1 MVNSSHA
8 SCLENATHEMDAPNL
23 SSPSLF
29 INRELA
35 FLEFNRR
42 VYALCKDETVPM
54 LERLQFLCI
63 AAEILDEFFEI
74 RVAGLKQQELQ
85 KGRPGAD
92 GRTPS
97 EQLDAVSKVA
107 HEIVEDHYEILN
119 AVLKPKLEAHD
130 IRFVQRDQWS
140 DVQRVWIRDYF
151 NAELAPILTPMGL
164 DPAHP
169 FPNLLNKSLA
179 FIVTLKGKDAFGR
192 DTGKAV
198 VQAPRALPRVVAVPG
213 GPHDFVFLSS
223 IIHDNVQELFRGVKV
238 TGCYQFRVTRN
249 SDLFV
254 DSEEVDDLLRAMEGE
269 LSTRNYGDAVRLEI
283 ANDCPPELEAFLSS
297 RFGLKARDVYRCN
310 GPVNLNRLS
319 SIPSLVNR
327 PELRYP
333 GFVPQTPMV
342 LRGKQNIFAAIT
354 AGDILLHH
362 PFESFAPVVD
372 FLRSAATDPQVLAI
386 RQTLY
391 RTGTDSTIAEALVDA
406 ARAGKEVL
414 VVIELRARFD
424 EADNIELAN
433 RLQEAGAQV
442 VYGIVGYKTHAKM
455 SLVIRREEGRLVRYA
470 HLGTGNYHAVKARI
484 YTDYGLLTCRDEIG
498 RDVQEVFH
506 QLTAMGKPGQLHAL
520 LEAPFTLFDGV
531 QSLIAREI
539 EHAEAGRQARIMAKM
554 NSLIEPRVISELYRA
569 SRAGVEI
576 DLIVRGLCALRPGL
590 EGISENIRVRSIV
603 GRFLEHTRVLCFEN
617 GGKREVYLTSA
628 DWMPRN
634 FFDRIEVCFPV
645 RSKRLRERIV
655 SEAFE
660 NYLTDNVRAWQL
672 DSEGSYTPVSRGAD
686 DQPHDSQLTLLGSF
700 G

>member
-1 MVNSSHA
+1 
-8 SCLENATHEMDAPNL
+8 MDAPNL
-23 SSPSLF
+23 SSPSFF
-29 INRELA
+29 INREIA

-42 VYALCKDETVPM
+42 VFSLCSDQSVPM

-92 GRTPS
+92 GRTPT
-97 EQLDAVSKVA
+97 EQLEDVSQTA
-107 HEIVEDHYEILN
+107 HQVVEEHYRILN
-119 AVLKPKLEAHD
+119 EVLIPELESCGV
-130 IRFVQRDQWS
+130 RFLQRNEWTRA
-140 DVQRVWIRDYF
+140 QRKWLKAYF
-151 NAELAPILTPMGL
+151 KTELAPILTPMGL

-169 FPNLLNKSLA
+169 FPNLLNKGLA

-192 DTGKAV
+192 DTAKAV
-198 VQAPRALPRVVAVPG
+198 VQAPRALPRVVAIPG

-223 IIHDNVQELFRGVKV
+223 IIHDNVQNLFRGVKV

-254 DSEEVDDLLRAMEGE
+254 DEEEVDDLLRAMEGE

-283 ANDCPPELEAFLSS
+283 ADDCPSDLESFLSS
-297 RFGLKARDVYRCN
+297 RFGLGPRDVYRCN

-319 SIPSLVNR
+319 SIPSRVNQ

-333 GFVPQTPMV
+333 GFMPAYPQA
-342 LRGKQNIFAAIT
+342 LRSQTDIFAAIK

-372 FLRSAATDPQVLAI
+372 FLKSAATDPNVLAI

-391 RTGTDSTIAEALVDA
+391 RTGADSTIAQALLNA
-406 ARAGKEVL
+406 ARNRKEVL

-433 RLQEAGAQV
+433 RLQDAGAQV

-455 SLVIRREEGRLVRYA
+455 SLVIRREEGKLVRYA
-470 HLGTGNYHAVKARI
+470 HLGTGNYHAVKARL
-484 YTDYGLLTCRDEIG
+484 YTDYGLLTCRDEVG
-498 RDVQEVFH
+498 RDVQEIFH
-506 QLTAMGKPGQLHAL
+506 QLTAMGKPGKLTAL
-520 LEAPFTLFDGV
+520 LEAPFTLFEGI
-531 QSLIAREI
+531 QSLITREI
-539 EHAEAGRQARIMAKM
+539 ENAEAGKSARIMAKL
-554 NSLIEPRVISELYRA
+554 NALIDPRIISELYRA
-569 SRAGVEI
+569 SRAGVQI
-576 DLIVRGLCALRPGL
+576 DLIVRGLCALRPGI

-603 GRFLEHTRVLCFEN
+603 GRFLEHTRVLYFEN
-617 GGKREVYLTSA
+617 GGKYEVYLASA

-634 FFDRIEVCFPV
+634 FHDRIEVCFPV
-645 RSKRLRERIV
+645 RVKRLRDRII
-655 SEAFE
+655 SESFE
-660 NYLTDNVRAWQL
+660 NYLSDSVRAWQL
-672 DSEGSYTPVSRGAD
+672 DANGSYQLIAPRDGET
-686 DQPHDSQLTLLGSF
+686 PHDSQASLLQKFSN
-700 G
+700 

>member
-1 MVNSSHA
+1 
-8 SCLENATHEMDAPNL
+8 MDAPNL
-23 SSPSLF
+23 SSPHLY

-42 VYALCKDETVPM
+42 VYSLCKDPEVPM

-74 RVAGLKQQELQ
+74 RVAGLKQRELQ
-85 KGRPGAD
+85 DGRPGAD
-92 GRTPS
+92 GRTPA
-97 EQLDAVSKVA
+97 EQLDAVSALA

-119 AVLKPKLEAHD
+119 SVLKPELEAHD
-130 IRFVQRDQWS
+130 IRFVQRDQWTS
-140 DVQRVWIRDYF
+140 EQQAWIEDYF
-151 NAELAPILTPMGL
+151 ENELAPILTPVGL

-192 DTGKAV
+192 ESGKAV
-198 VQAPRALPRVVAVPG
+198 VQAPRALPRVVSVPG
-213 GPHDFVFLSS
+213 GAHEFVFLSS
-223 IIHDNVQELFRGVKV
+223 VIHHNVQALFRGVKV

-283 ANDCPPELEAFLSS
+283 ADDCPPELEAFLSA
-297 RFGLKARDVYRCN
+297 RFCLAPRDVYRCN
-310 GPVNLNRLS
+310 GPVNLNRLT

-333 GFVPQTPMV
+333 GFVPQVPKV
-342 LRGKQNIFAAIT
+342 LRGKQDIFAAIR
-354 AGDILLHH
+354 AGDVLLHH

-372 FLRSAATDPQVLAI
+372 FLRSAATDPNVLAI

-391 RTGTDSTIAEALVDA
+391 RTGADSTIAEALVNA

-455 SLVIRREEGRLVRYA
+455 SLVIRREEGKLVRYA

-506 QLTAMGKPGQLHAL
+506 QLTAMGKPGELHAL

-539 EHAEAGRQARIMAKM
+539 KHAEAGKSARIMAKM
-554 NSLIEPRVISELYRA
+554 NSLIEPRVIAELYRA
-569 SRAGVEI
+569 SCAGVEI
-576 DLIVRGLCALRPGL
+576 DLVVRGLCSLRPGI
-590 EGISENIRVRSIV
+590 EGVSENIRVRSIV
-603 GRFLEHTRVLCFEN
+603 GRFLEHTRVLYFEN
-617 GGKREVYLTSA
+617 DGKPDVYLTSA

-645 RSKRLRERIV
+645 RSRRLRERIIE
-655 SEAFE
+655 EAFE
-660 NYLTDNVRAWQL
+660 NYLADNVRAWEL
-672 DSEGSYTPVSRGAD
+672 KSDGSYVQVSPSGDEA
-686 DQPHDSQLTLLGSF
+686 PHDSQLTLLTAFNG
-700 G
+700 

>member
-1 MVNSSHA
+1 
-8 SCLENATHEMDAPNL
+8 MDAPNL
-23 SSPSLF
+23 SNPSLY

-35 FLEFNRR
+35 FLEFNQR
-42 VYALCKDETVPM
+42 VTSLSRDPEVPM

-92 GRTPS
+92 GRTPT
-97 EQLDAVSKVA
+97 EQLEVVSQVA
-107 HEIVEDHYEILN
+107 RELVAEHYAILN
-119 AVLKPKLEAHD
+119 EVLKPELESHG
-130 IRFVQRDQWS
+130 IRFLQRDQWTDEQCEWLQS
-140 DVQRVWIRDYF
+140 YF
-151 NAELAPILTPMGL
+151 KNELEPILTPMGL

-169 FPNLLNKSLA
+169 FPNLLNKGLA

-192 DTGKAV
+192 DSGKAV
-198 VQAPRALPRVVAVPG
+198 VQAPRALPRVVCIPSE
-213 GPHDFVFLSS
+213 PDSYDFVFLSS
-223 IIHDNVQELFRGVKV
+223 IIHDNVQELFKGMKV

-254 DSEEVDDLLRAMEGE
+254 DDEEVDDLLRAMEGE

-283 ANDCPPELEAFLSS
+283 ADDCPPELEGFLSS
-297 RFGLKARDVYRCN
+297 RFGLEPRDVYRCN

-319 SIPSLVNR
+319 SLPSLVNR

-333 GFVPQTPMV
+333 GFMPRIPSA
-342 LRGKQNIFAAIT
+342 LRAKKDIFAAIK

-372 FLRSAATDPQVLAI
+372 FLRSAAADPDVLAI

-391 RTGTDSTIAEALVDA
+391 RTGADSTIALALLEA
-406 ARAGKEVL
+406 ARKGKEVL

-455 SLVIRREEGRLVRYA
+455 SLVIRREEEKLVRYA
-470 HLGTGNYHAVKARI
+470 HLGTGNYHAVKARL

-498 RDVQEVFH
+498 RDVQEIFH
-506 QLTAMGKPGQLHAL
+506 QLTAMGKPGELQAL
-520 LEAPFTLFDGV
+520 LEAPFTLFEGMK
-531 QSLIAREI
+531 SLIRREAQN
-539 EHAEAGRQARIMAKM
+539 AENGEPARIMVKM
-554 NSLIEPRVISELYRA
+554 NALIEPVIISELYSA
-569 SRAGVEI
+569 SRAGVQI
-576 DLIVRGLCALRPGL
+576 DLIIRGLCALRPGIP
-590 EGISENIRVRSIV
+590 GISENIRVRSIV
-603 GRFLEHTRVLCFEN
+603 GRFLEHTRVLYFEN
-617 GGKREVYLTSA
+617 AGKYEIYLSSA

-634 FFDRIEVCFPV
+634 FFDRVEVCFPV
-645 RSKRLRERIV
+645 RSKRLKERVIE
-655 SEAFE
+655 EAFD
-660 NYLTDNVRAWQL
+660 NYLADNTRTWQL
-672 DSEGSYTPVSRGAD
+672 NEDGTYTKIAPSKD
-686 DQPHDSQLTLLGSF
+686 ESLHDSQANLLIKLST
-700 G
+700 

>member
-1 MVNSSHA
+1 
-8 SCLENATHEMDAPNL
+8 MDAPNL
-23 SSPSLF
+23 SSPDLF

-42 VYALCKDETVPM
+42 VYSLCLDRQVPM

-74 RVAGLKQQELQ
+74 RVAGLKQRELQ
-85 KGRPGAD
+85 EGRPGAD
-92 GRTPS
+92 GRTPT
-97 EQLDAVSKVA
+97 EQLEAVSSLA
-107 HEIVEDHYEILN
+107 QEIVEDHYEILN
-119 AVLKPKLEAHD
+119 SVLKPELEAHD
-130 IRFVQRDQWS
+130 IRFVQRAEWTNEQ
-140 DVQRVWIRDYF
+140 QAWIEEYF
-151 NAELAPILTPMGL
+151 ENELAPILTPVGL

-192 DTGKAV
+192 ESGKAV

-223 IIHDNVQELFRGVKV
+223 IIHHNVQALFRGVKV

-283 ANDCPPELEAFLSS
+283 ADDCPPELEAFLSA
-297 RFGLKARDVYRCN
+297 RFSLAPRDVYRCN
-310 GPVNLNRLS
+310 GPVNLNRLTS
-319 SIPSLVNR
+319 MPSLVNR
-327 PELRYP
+327 PDLRYP
-333 GFVPQTPMV
+333 GFVPEVPKV
-342 LRGKQNIFAAIT
+342 LRGKEDIFAAIR
-354 AGDILLHH
+354 AGDVLLHH

-372 FLRSAATDPQVLAI
+372 FLKSAATDPNVLAI

-391 RTGTDSTIAEALVDA
+391 RTGANSTIAEALVDA
-406 ARAGKEVL
+406 ARRGKEVL
-414 VVIELRARFD
+414 VIIELRARFD

-455 SLVIRREEGRLVRYA
+455 SLVIRREDGKLVRYA

-506 QLTAMGKPGQLHAL
+506 QLTAMGKPGELHAL
-520 LEAPFTLFDGV
+520 LEAPFTLFEGV

-539 EHAEAGRQARIMAKM
+539 EHAEAGTPARIMAKM

-569 SRAGVEI
+569 SRAGVQI
-576 DLIVRGLCALRPGL
+576 DLIVRGLCSLRPGI
-590 EGISENIRVRSIV
+590 EGISENIRVRSVV
-603 GRFLEHTRVLCFEN
+603 GRFLEHTRVLYFEN
-617 GGKREVYLTSA
+617 GGKPDVYLTSA

-655 SEAFE
+655 EEAFL
-660 NYLTDNVRAWQL
+660 NYLADNVRAWEL
-672 DSEGSYTPVSRGAD
+672 KSDGSYAAISPEGDEA
-686 DQPHDSQLTLLGSF
+686 PHDSQLALLSAFNG
-700 G
+700 

>member
-1 MVNSSHA
+1 
-8 SCLENATHEMDAPNL
+8 MDAPNL
-23 SSPSLF
+23 SSPNLF

-42 VYALCKDETVPM
+42 VFSLCNDPGVPM

-97 EQLDAVSKVA
+97 EQLEDVSQTA
-107 HEIVEDHYEILN
+107 HQVVEEHYRILN
-119 AVLKPKLEAHD
+119 EVLIPELESCGV
-130 IRFVQRDQWS
+130 RFLQRNEWTRA
-140 DVQRVWIRDYF
+140 QRKWLKAYF
-151 NAELAPILTPMGL
+151 KTELAPILTPMGL

-169 FPNLLNKSLA
+169 FPNLLNKGLA

-192 DTGKAV
+192 DTAKAV
-198 VQAPRALPRVVAVPG
+198 VQAPRALPRVVEVPD

-223 IIHDNVQELFRGVKV
+223 IIHDNVQSLFRGVKV

-254 DSEEVDDLLRAMEGE
+254 DEEEVDDLLRAMEGE

-283 ANDCPPELEAFLSS
+283 ADDCPSDLESFLSS
-297 RFGLKARDVYRCN
+297 RFGLAPRDVYRCN

-319 SIPSLVNR
+319 SIPSRVNQ

-333 GFVPQTPMV
+333 GFMPAYPQA
-342 LRGKQNIFAAIT
+342 LRGKTDIFAAIK

-372 FLRSAATDPQVLAI
+372 FLKSAATDPKVLAI

-391 RTGTDSTIAEALVDA
+391 RTGADSTIAQALLNA
-406 ARAGKEVL
+406 ARNRKEVL

-455 SLVIRREEGRLVRYA
+455 SLVIRREEGKLVRYA
-470 HLGTGNYHAVKARI
+470 HLGTGNYHAVKARL

-498 RDVQEVFH
+498 RDVQEIFH
-506 QLTAMGKPGQLHAL
+506 QLTAMGKPSKLTAL
-520 LEAPFTLFDGV
+520 LEAPFTLFEGV
-531 QSLIAREI
+531 QSLIGREI
-539 EHAEAGRQARIMAKM
+539 ENAEAGKPAQIMAKL
-554 NSLIEPRVISELYRA
+554 NALTDPRIISELYRA
-569 SRAGVEI
+569 SRAGVQI
-576 DLIVRGLCALRPGL
+576 DLIVRGLCALRPGI

-603 GRFLEHTRVLCFEN
+603 GRFLEHTRVLYFEN
-617 GGKREVYLTSA
+617 RGNYEVYLASA

-634 FFDRIEVCFPV
+634 FHDRIEVCFPV
-645 RSKRLRERIV
+645 RSKRLRNRII
-655 SEAFE
+655 SESFE
-660 NYLTDNVRAWQL
+660 NYLSDSVRAWQL
-672 DSEGSYTPVSRGAD
+672 DTSGSYRLIAPCEGDT
-686 DQPHDSQLTLLGSF
+686 PHDSQATLLQKFSN
-700 G
+700 

>member
-1 MVNSSHA
+1 
-8 SCLENATHEMDAPNL
+8 MDAHL
-23 SSPSLF
+23 SSPNLF

-42 VYALCKDETVPM
+42 VFSLCKDPRVPM

-74 RVAGLKQQELQ
+74 RVAGLKQQELRE
-85 KGRPGAD
+85 GRPGAD

-97 EQLDAVSKVA
+97 EQLEAVSQLA
-107 HEIVEDHYEILN
+107 HQLVDAHYEILN
-119 AVLKPKLEAHD
+119 SVLKPGLEAHD
-130 IRFVQRDQWS
+130 VRFVQRDQWTPE
-140 DVQRVWIRDYF
+140 QQTWIEEYF
-151 NAELAPILTPMGL
+151 GSELAPILTPMGL

-179 FIVTLKGKDAFGR
+179 FVVTLKGKDAFGR

-223 IIHDNVQELFRGVKV
+223 IIHHNVQALFRGVKV

-283 ANDCPPELEAFLSS
+283 TDDCPPEIEAFLSA
-297 RFGLKARDVYRCN
+297 RFGLADRDVYRCN

-327 PELRYP
+327 PDLRYP
-333 GFVPQTPMV
+333 GFVPQIPKE
-342 LRGKQNIFAAIT
+342 LRGKQDIFAAIR

-391 RTGTDSTIAEALVDA
+391 RTGAESTIAEALVNA

-442 VYGIVGYKTHAKM
+442 VYGIVGFKTHAKM
-455 SLVIRREEGRLVRYA
+455 SLIIRREEGKLVRYA

-484 YTDYGLLTCRDEIG
+484 YTDYGLLTCRAEIG

-506 QLTAMGKPGQLHAL
+506 QLTAMGKPGELHSL
-520 LEAPFTLFDGV
+520 LEAPFTLFEGI
-531 QSLIAREI
+531 QAMISREI
-539 EHAEAGRQARIMAKM
+539 DHAEAGRPARIMAKM

-569 SRAGVEI
+569 SCAGVEI
-576 DLIVRGLCALRPGL
+576 DLVVRGLCALRPSI
-590 EGISENIRVRSIV
+590 EGVSENIRVRSIV
-603 GRFLEHTRVLCFEN
+603 GRFLEHTRVLYVEN
-617 GGKREVYLTSA
+617 GGKPEVYLTSA

-645 RSKRLRERIV
+645 RAKRLRERIIE
-655 SEAFE
+655 EAFN
-660 NYLTDNVRAWQL
+660 NYLSDNVRAWSLQS
-672 DSEGSYTPVSRGAD
+672 DGSYVPVTPEEGED
-686 DQPHDSQLTLLGSF
+686 EHDSQLTLLNRFAS
-700 G
+700 

>member
-1 MVNSSHA
+1 
-8 SCLENATHEMDAPNL
+8 MDAPNL
-23 SSPSLF
+23 SSPHLY

-42 VYALCKDETVPM
+42 VYSLCKDPEVPM

-74 RVAGLKQQELQ
+74 RVAGLKQRELQ
-85 KGRPGAD
+85 DGRPGAD
-92 GRTPS
+92 GRTPA
-97 EQLDAVSKVA
+97 EQLDAVSALA

-119 AVLKPKLEAHD
+119 SVLKPELEAHD
-130 IRFVQRDQWS
+130 IRFVQRDQWTS
-140 DVQRVWIRDYF
+140 EQQAWIEDYF
-151 NAELAPILTPMGL
+151 ENELAPILTPVGL

-192 DTGKAV
+192 ESGKAV
-198 VQAPRALPRVVAVPG
+198 VQAPRALPRVVSVPG
-213 GPHDFVFLSS
+213 GAHEFVFLSS
-223 IIHDNVQELFRGVKV
+223 VIHHNVQALFRGVKV

-283 ANDCPPELEAFLSS
+283 ADDCPPELEAFLSA
-297 RFGLKARDVYRCN
+297 RFCLALRDVYRCN
-310 GPVNLNRLS
+310 GPVNLNRLT

-333 GFVPQTPMV
+333 GFVPQVPKV
-342 LRGKQNIFAAIT
+342 LRGKQDIFAAIR
-354 AGDILLHH
+354 AGDVLLHH

-372 FLRSAATDPQVLAI
+372 FLRSAATDPNVLAI

-391 RTGTDSTIAEALVDA
+391 RTGADSTIAEALVNA

-455 SLVIRREEGRLVRYA
+455 SLVIRREEGKLVRYA

-506 QLTAMGKPGQLHAL
+506 QLTAMGKPGELHAL

-539 EHAEAGRQARIMAKM
+539 KHAEAGKSARIMAKM
-554 NSLIEPRVISELYRA
+554 NSLIEPRVIAELYRA
-569 SRAGVEI
+569 SCAGVEI
-576 DLIVRGLCALRPGL
+576 DLVVRGLCSLRPGI
-590 EGISENIRVRSIV
+590 EGVSENIRVRSIV
-603 GRFLEHTRVLCFEN
+603 GRFLEHTRVLYFEN
-617 GGKREVYLTSA
+617 DGKPDVYLTSA

-645 RSKRLRERIV
+645 RSRRLRERIIE
-655 SEAFE
+655 EAFE
-660 NYLTDNVRAWQL
+660 NYLADNVRAWEL
-672 DSEGSYTPVSRGAD
+672 KSDGSYVQVSPSGDEA
-686 DQPHDSQLTLLGSF
+686 PHDSQLTLLTAFNG
-700 G
+700 

>member
-1 MVNSSHA
+1 
-8 SCLENATHEMDAPNL
+8 MDAPNL
-23 SSPSLF
+23 SSPNLF

-42 VYALCKDETVPM
+42 VFSLCNDAEVPI

-74 RVAGLKQQELQ
+74 RVAGLKQQELRE
-85 KGRPGAD
+85 GRPGAD

-97 EQLDAVSKVA
+97 EQLDAVSHFA
-107 HEIVEDHYEILN
+107 HEIVAAHYDILN
-119 AVLKPKLEAHD
+119 TVLKPELEAHD
-130 IRFVQRDQWS
+130 VRFVQRDQWTS
-140 DVQRVWIRDYF
+140 EQRAWIEDYF
-151 NAELAPILTPMGL
+151 RSELAPILTPMGL

-169 FPNLLNKSLA
+169 FPNLLNKGLA

-213 GPHDFVFLSS
+213 GAHDFVFLSS

-238 TGCYQFRVTRN
+238 TGCYQLRVTRN

-283 ANDCPPELEAFLSS
+283 ADDCPPELEAFLSA
-297 RFGLKARDVYRCN
+297 RFGLATRDVYRCN

-333 GFVPQTPMV
+333 GFVPQIPKE
-342 LRGKQNIFAAIT
+342 LRGKQDIFAAIR
-354 AGDILLHH
+354 ARDILLHH

-372 FLRSAATDPQVLAI
+372 FLKSAATDPQVLAI

-391 RTGTDSTIAEALVDA
+391 RTGADSTIAEALVNA

-424 EADNIELAN
+424 EADNIGLAN

-455 SLVIRREEGRLVRYA
+455 SLVIRREEGKLVRYA

-506 QLTAMGKPGQLHAL
+506 QLTAMGKPGELHAL
-520 LEAPFTLFDGV
+520 LEAPFTLFEGI
-531 QSLIAREI
+531 QSMIGREI
-539 EHAEAGRQARIMAKM
+539 EHAEAGRPARIMAKM

-569 SRAGVEI
+569 SRAGVAI
-576 DLIVRGLCALRPGL
+576 DLVVRGICSLRPGI

-603 GRFLEHTRVLCFEN
+603 GRFLEHTRVVYFEN
-617 GGKREVYLTSA
+617 GGKPEVYLTSA

-645 RSKRLRERIV
+645 PSKRLRERVIE
-655 SEAFE
+655 EAFD
-660 NYLTDNVRAWQL
+660 NYLSDNVRAWQL
-672 DSEGSYTPVSRGAD
+672 ESDGSYVRVLAD
-686 DQPHDSQLTLLGSF
+686 DGESPHDGQAALLSRF
-700 G
+700 SD

>member
-1 MVNSSHA
+1 
-8 SCLENATHEMDAPNL
+8 MDAPNL
-23 SSPSLF
+23 SNPSLF

-42 VYALCKDETVPM
+42 VTSLCSDEGVPM

-92 GRTPS
+92 GRTPT
-97 EQLDAVSKVA
+97 EQLEVVSQMA
-107 HEIVEDHYEILN
+107 HQVVEEHYRLLN
-119 AVLKPKLEAHD
+119 EVLKPGLESQG
-130 IRFVQRDQWS
+130 IYFVQRDQWTRE
-140 DVQRVWIRDYF
+140 QRKWLKAYF
-151 NAELAPILTPMGL
+151 KSELAPILTPMGL

-169 FPNLLNKSLA
+169 FPNLLNKGLA

-198 VQAPRALPRVVAVPG
+198 VQAPRALPRVVAIPG

-223 IIHDNVQELFRGVKV
+223 IIHDNVQELFRGMKV

-254 DSEEVDDLLRAMEGE
+254 DEEEVDDLLRAMEGE

-283 ANDCPPELEAFLSS
+283 ADDCPAELESFLAT
-297 RFGLKARDVYRCN
+297 RFGLVQRDVYRCN

-319 SIPSLVNR
+319 SIPSLVNQ

-333 GFVPQTPMV
+333 GFMPGIPQA
-342 LRGKQNIFAAIT
+342 LRGKTDIFAAIK

-372 FLRSAATDPQVLAI
+372 FLRSAATDPNVLAI

-391 RTGTDSTIAEALVDA
+391 RTGADSTIVQALLDA
-406 ARAGKEVL
+406 ARNHKEVL

-470 HLGTGNYHAVKARI
+470 HLGTGNYHAVKARL

-498 RDVQEVFH
+498 RDVQEIFH
-506 QLTAMGKPGQLHAL
+506 QLTAMGKPGQLTAL
-520 LEAPFTLFDGV
+520 LEAPFTLFDGI
-531 QSLIAREI
+531 QSFINREI
-539 EHAEAGRQARIMAKM
+539 EHLEAGKPARIMAKM
-554 NSLIEPRVISELYRA
+554 NALIEPKIISELYRA
-569 SRAGVEI
+569 SRAGVEVE
-576 DLIVRGLCALRPGL
+576 LIVRGLCALRPGI
-590 EGISENIRVRSIV
+590 EGISENIRVRSVV
-603 GRFLEHTRVLCFEN
+603 GRFLEHTRVVYFEN
-617 GGKREVYLTSA
+617 GGKYEVYLTSA

-634 FFDRIEVCFPV
+634 FYDRIEVCFPI
-645 RSKRLRERIV
+645 RSKRLRDRII
-655 SEAFE
+655 SESFE
-660 NYLTDNVRAWQL
+660 NYLLDNTRAWKL
-672 DSEGSYTPVSRGAD
+672 TADGSYELIMPTEGKA
-686 DQPHDSQLTLLGSF
+686 PHDSQAALLERFSG
-700 G
+700 

>member
-1 MVNSSHA
+1 
-8 SCLENATHEMDAPNL
+8 MDAPNL
-23 SSPSLF
+23 SSPHLY

-42 VYALCKDETVPM
+42 VYSLCKDPEVPM

-74 RVAGLKQQELQ
+74 RVAGLKQRELQ
-85 KGRPGAD
+85 DGRPGAD
-92 GRTPS
+92 GRTPA
-97 EQLDAVSKVA
+97 EQLDAVSALA

-119 AVLKPKLEAHD
+119 SVLKPELEAHD
-130 IRFVQRDQWS
+130 IRFVQRDQWTS
-140 DVQRVWIRDYF
+140 EQQAWIEDYF
-151 NAELAPILTPMGL
+151 ENELAPILTPVGL

-192 DTGKAV
+192 ESGKAV
-198 VQAPRALPRVVAVPG
+198 VQAPRALPRVVSVPG
-213 GPHDFVFLSS
+213 GAHEFVFLSS
-223 IIHDNVQELFRGVKV
+223 VIHHNVQALFRGVKV

-283 ANDCPPELEAFLSS
+283 ADDCPPELEAFLSA
-297 RFGLKARDVYRCN
+297 RFCLALRDVYRCN
-310 GPVNLNRLS
+310 GPVNLNRLT

-333 GFVPQTPMV
+333 GFVPQVPKV
-342 LRGKQNIFAAIT
+342 LRGKQDIFAAIR
-354 AGDILLHH
+354 ASDVLLHH

-372 FLRSAATDPQVLAI
+372 FLRSAATDPNVLAI

-391 RTGTDSTIAEALVDA
+391 RTGADSTIAEALVNA

-455 SLVIRREEGRLVRYA
+455 SLVIRREEGKLVRYA

-506 QLTAMGKPGQLHAL
+506 QLTAMGKPGELHAL

-539 EHAEAGRQARIMAKM
+539 KHAEAGKRARIMAKM
-554 NSLIEPRVISELYRA
+554 NSLIEPRVIAELYRA
-569 SRAGVEI
+569 SCAGVEI
-576 DLIVRGLCALRPGL
+576 DLVVRGLCSLRPGI
-590 EGISENIRVRSIV
+590 EGVSENIRVRSIV
-603 GRFLEHTRVLCFEN
+603 GRFLEHTRVLYFEN
-617 GGKREVYLTSA
+617 DGKPDVYLTSA

-645 RSKRLRERIV
+645 RSRRLRERIIE
-655 SEAFE
+655 EAFE
-660 NYLTDNVRAWQL
+660 NYLADNARAWEL
-672 DSEGSYTPVSRGAD
+672 KSDGSYVQVSPSGGEA
-686 DQPHDSQLTLLGSF
+686 PHDSQLTLLTAFNG
-700 G
+700 

>member
-1 MVNSSHA
+1 
-8 SCLENATHEMDAPNL
+8 MDAPNL
-23 SSPSLF
+23 SSPHLY

-42 VYALCKDETVPM
+42 VYSLCKDPEVPM

-74 RVAGLKQQELQ
+74 RVAGLKQRELQ
-85 KGRPGAD
+85 DGRPGAD
-92 GRTPS
+92 GRTPA
-97 EQLDAVSKVA
+97 EQLDAVSALA

-119 AVLKPKLEAHD
+119 SVLKPELEAHD
-130 IRFVQRDQWS
+130 IRFVQRDQWTS
-140 DVQRVWIRDYF
+140 EQQAWIEDYF
-151 NAELAPILTPMGL
+151 ENELAPILTPVGL

-192 DTGKAV
+192 ESGKAV
-198 VQAPRALPRVVAVPG
+198 VQAPRALPRVVSVPG
-213 GPHDFVFLSS
+213 GAHEFVFLSS
-223 IIHDNVQELFRGVKV
+223 VIHHNVQALFRGVKV

-283 ANDCPPELEAFLSS
+283 ADDCPPELEAFLSA
-297 RFGLKARDVYRCN
+297 RFCLAPRDVYRCN
-310 GPVNLNRLS
+310 GPVNLNRLT

-327 PELRYP
+327 PELRYR
-333 GFVPQTPMV
+333 GFVPQVPKV
-342 LRGKQNIFAAIT
+342 LRGKQDIFAAIR
-354 AGDILLHH
+354 AGDVLLHH

-372 FLRSAATDPQVLAI
+372 FLRSAATDPNVLAI

-391 RTGTDSTIAEALVDA
+391 RTGADSTIAEALVNA

-455 SLVIRREEGRLVRYA
+455 SLVIRREEGKLVRYA

-506 QLTAMGKPGQLHAL
+506 QLTAMGKPGELHAL

-539 EHAEAGRQARIMAKM
+539 KHAEAGKSARIMAKM
-554 NSLIEPRVISELYRA
+554 NSLIEPRVIAELYRA
-569 SRAGVEI
+569 SCAGVEI
-576 DLIVRGLCALRPGL
+576 DLVVRGLCSLRPGI
-590 EGISENIRVRSIV
+590 EGVSENIRVRSIV
-603 GRFLEHTRVLCFEN
+603 GRFLEHTRVLYFEN
-617 GGKREVYLTSA
+617 DGKPDVYLTSA

-645 RSKRLRERIV
+645 RSRRLRERIIE
-655 SEAFE
+655 EAFE
-660 NYLTDNVRAWQL
+660 NYLADNARAWEL
-672 DSEGSYTPVSRGAD
+672 KSDGSYVQVSPSGDEA
-686 DQPHDSQLTLLGSF
+686 PHDSQLTLLTAFNG
-700 G
+700 

>member
-1 MVNSSHA
+1 
-8 SCLENATHEMDAPNL
+8 MDAPNL
-23 SSPSLF
+23 SNPDLF

-42 VYALCKDETVPM
+42 VYSLCLDHQVPM

-63 AAEILDEFFEI
+63 AAEILYEFFEI
-74 RVAGLKQQELQ
+74 RVAGLKQRELQ
-85 KGRPGAD
+85 EGRPGAD
-92 GRTPS
+92 GRTPT
-97 EQLDAVSKVA
+97 EQLEAVSSLA
-107 HEIVEDHYEILN
+107 QEIVEAHYEILN
-119 AVLKPKLEAHD
+119 SVLKPELETHD
-130 IRFVQRDQWS
+130 IRFVQRAEWTSEQ
-140 DVQRVWIRDYF
+140 QAWIEEYF
-151 NAELAPILTPMGL
+151 ENELAPILTPVGL

-192 DTGKAV
+192 ESGKAV

-223 IIHDNVQELFRGVKV
+223 IIHHNVQALFRGVKV
-238 TGCYQFRVTRN
+238 TGCYQFRITRN

-283 ANDCPPELEAFLSS
+283 ADDCPPELESFLSA
-297 RFGLKARDVYRCN
+297 RFGLAPRDVYRCN

-327 PELRYP
+327 PDLRYP
-333 GFVPQTPMV
+333 GFVPEVPKV
-342 LRGKQNIFAAIT
+342 LRGKEDIFAAIR
-354 AGDILLHH
+354 AGDVLLHH

-372 FLRSAATDPQVLAI
+372 FLRSAATDPNVLAI

-391 RTGTDSTIAEALVDA
+391 RTGADSTIAEALVDA
-406 ARAGKEVL
+406 ARRGKEVL

-455 SLVIRREEGRLVRYA
+455 SLVIRREDGKLVRYA

-506 QLTAMGKPGQLHAL
+506 QLTAMGKPGKLHAL
-520 LEAPFTLFDGV
+520 LEAPFTLFEGV

-539 EHAEAGRQARIMAKM
+539 EYAEAGKPARIMAKM
-554 NSLIEPRVISELYRA
+554 NSLIEPRVIADLYRA
-569 SRAGVEI
+569 SRAGVQI
-576 DLIVRGLCALRPGL
+576 DLIVRGLCSLRPGI
-590 EGISENIRVRSIV
+590 EGISENIRVRSVV
-603 GRFLEHTRVLCFEN
+603 GRFLEHTRVLYFEN
-617 GGKREVYLTSA
+617 DGKPDVYLTSA

-655 SEAFE
+655 EEAFL
-660 NYLTDNVRAWQL
+660 NYLADNVRAWEL
-672 DSEGSYTPVSRGAD
+672 NSDGSYEQVSSAED
-686 DQPHDSQLTLLGSF
+686 ETPHDSQSALLSAFNG
-700 G
+700 